1 MVRVSESK
9 TFSPVFLYQHQYII
23 CVNLLVWHTLNSYKI
38 LLALA
43 VVSFHF
49 ICSKFR
55 CRTKASF
62 AGRFSDG
69 PHLLGHC
76 KQLSYQLDSTY
87 GSEFQSHDIK
97 RVNKF
102 FGQVRHGRSE
112 KWPQI
117 NSNKNVPNHFDNR
130 VATCHFQCIQ
140 EGLILIS
147 KGARFL

>member
-55 CRTKASF
+55 CRTKQL
-62 AGRFSDG
+62 
-69 PHLLGHC
+69 LLGAFQTGHIC
-76 KQLSYQLDSTY
+76 LVIASSYQLDSNN
-87 GSEFQSHDIK
+87 GSEFQSHD
-97 RVNKF
+97 
-102 FGQVRHGRSE
+102 
-112 KWPQI
+112 
-117 NSNKNVPNHFDNR
+117 
-130 VATCHFQCIQ
+130 
-140 EGLILIS
+140 
-147 KGARFL
+147 